1 MTDDS
6 WAVRL
11 SAMKAVVDG
20 DRGVDE
26 AGIHRRMGQ
35 TLIWVQDVER
45 TLRFVLTF
53 VIQKGDGLTLER
65 LEAQTEAERKKTIG
79 YFLDQMRRRVAIH
92 PKVNDYLSTFLTLRN
107 RFAHDVSSVPGWDME
122 TEDGLKAANDFL
134 TDLGGHSLWV
144 YFWLAGIVRGWSLE
158 VGMKT
163 GFDDHETM
171 HFLDRTFRPL
181 ADATLDELPE

>member
-6 WAVRL
+6 WALRL

-26 AGIHRRMGQ
+26 PGIHRRMGR

-45 TLRFVLTF
+45 ALRFILTF
-53 VIQKGDGLTLER
+53 VFQKGGGLTLES

-92 PKVNDYLSTFLTLRN
+92 PKVDDYLSTFLTLRN
-107 RFAHDVSSVPGWDME
+107 QFAHDVTSVSGWDLE
-122 TEDGLKAANDFL
+122 TEAGLKAANDFL
-134 TDLGGHSLWV
+134 TDLGGHALWI
-144 YFWLAGIVRGWSLE
+144 YFWLAGIVRSWSQQ
-158 VGMKT
+158 VGMET
-163 GFDDHETM
+163 SFEDDETM
-171 HFLDRTFRPL
+171 HFLDRTFRQL